1 MHQPSSSPHAP
12 VLPGADAPV
21 AALPTAPT
29 ATVGRLSRRSLLLG
43 AAALA
48 PIVAVGAGSAGQ
60 QASALSGFHDAAGLR
75 RVGEWP
81 HPDIR
86 SVDFRFDTGGMVK
99 TFPPSVRVTV
109 PPSYGSSPDRRYPVL
124 VLLHGQGGFYQDWT
138 NLGGVV
144 EQTEQHE
151 VIVVMPDGG
160 SGSFYSNANAPLPG
174 REAAW
179 ESFIMDQVLPF
190 VHANFRTRPEA
201 MAIGGLSRGGWGAL
215 ALGQRYWGHFR
226 SVSSY
231 SGPAD
236 CGISTADGLA
246 VAGAIWICPSF
257 ELAKH
262 PLTANFVGATW
273 GPSVNPPIAKS
284 YNPMDNIE
292 TYRGKRVF
300 LRTGDGAWDDFFDDL
315 RADRELL
322 GQFEAKVGT
331 IGENVIENAVHPNQQ
346 RFSDALGAAGIDH
359 DFAVI
364 RGATHEWGLWK
375 DNLAEDL
382 PGIMGVL
389 NA

>member
-1 MHQPSSSPHAP
+1 MPPTHHTDPITSP
-12 VLPGADAPV
+12 
-21 AALPTAPT
+21 
-29 ATVGRLSRRSLLLG
+29 TVDRPAISPSRRSLLKG

-48 PIVAVGAGSAGQ
+48 PMIAVGAAAAAS
-60 QASALSGFHDAAGLR
+60 ASALSGFHDAAGLR
-75 RVGEWP
+75 MIDGSPWI

-109 PPSYGSSPDRRYPVL
+109 PPSYESSPDRHYPVL
-124 VLLHGQGGFYQDWT
+124 VLLHGRGGFYQDWT
-138 NLGGVV
+138 NIGGVI
-144 EQTEQHE
+144 EQTEKHE

-160 SGSFYSNANAPLPG
+160 AGSFYSNANFPLPG

-179 ESFIMDQVLPF
+179 ETFIMDQVLPF
-190 VHANFRTRPEA
+190 VHSNFRTRPEA
-201 MAIGGLSRGGWGAL
+201 MAIGGLSMGGWGAL

-236 CGISTADGLA
+236 CNPATVDGAA
-246 VAGAIWICPSF
+246 VAGAIWVCPGFDAEKYFGTSN
-257 ELAKH
+257 L
-262 PLTANFVGATW
+262 PGATW
-273 GPSVNPPIAKS
+273 GHHPYPKIAKG

-300 LRTGDGAWDDFFDDL
+300 LRTGDGPWDDLFDGLHARGDL
-315 RADRELL
+315 LR
-322 GQFEAKVGT
+322 QFEAKLGE
-331 IGENVIENAVHPNQQ
+331 IGADLIENVVHPNQR
-346 RFSDALGAAGIDH
+346 RFADALAAAGIDR
-359 DFAVI
+359 DFALI
-364 RGATHEWGLWK
+364 EGATHEWGLWR

-382 PGIMGVL
+382 PGMMQVL